1 MGATPTVKKVCRVAY
16 FCVSIPLYG
25 YMSVCCD
32 CEDARVTETA
42 WERLYRLVELRRVK
56 LDLTLSGLQVVGG
69 PSPKWVQ
76 KLRMMSGP
84 PTPRMRASMRDLD
97 RALQWKDGTSWNL
110 VDVDRSEWSAA
121 LLEDEEN
128 DLVNKG
134 PDEADNF
141 GYVVAA
147 RLRAIPAGPDRDLAM
162 LRILDILSIEP

>member
-1 MGATPTVKKVCRVAY
+1 
-16 FCVSIPLYG
+16 
-25 YMSVCCD
+25 
-32 CEDARVTETA
+32 
-42 WERLYRLVELRRVK
+42 
-56 LDLTLSGLQVVGG
+56 
-69 PSPKWVQ
+69 
-76 KLRMMSGP
+76 
-84 PTPRMRASMRDLD
+84 MRDLD